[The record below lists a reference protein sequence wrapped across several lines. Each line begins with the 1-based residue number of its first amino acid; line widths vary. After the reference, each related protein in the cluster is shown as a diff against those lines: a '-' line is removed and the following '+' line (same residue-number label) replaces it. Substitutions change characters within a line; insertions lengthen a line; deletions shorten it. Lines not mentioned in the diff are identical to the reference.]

1 MKRRAAIHLLSSTF
15 LFGSLS
21 GCLGYLDR
29 NTGVKYDLIL
39 EESNCRTDNDLFE
52 FDRENTEQ
60 SGLEILEEAVEEG
73 YYTEGWSNNE
83 SRERAFS
90 EEFNSV
96 IDLIKQRGDEDQFED
111 GFTYSM
117 VAFLNGDMFQIEL
130 IRTCASG
137 C

>member
-1 MKRRAAIHLLSSTF
+1 MERRPVIHLLSSTF
-15 LFGSLS
+15 FFGSLS
-21 GCLGYLDR
+21 GCLRYLNR
-29 NTGVKYDLIL
+29 NTGVKYELKL
-39 EESNCRTDNDLFE
+39 EESNYRGDNELFE
-52 FDRENTEQ
+52 FDRENTGQ

-73 YYTEGWSNNE
+73 YYTEGWSNND

-90 EEFNSV
+90 EGFNT
-96 IDLIKQRGDEDQFED
+96 IIELIKKRGDEEHFQD

-117 VAFLNGDMFQIEL
+117 VAFLNGDLFQIEL

>member
-29 NTGVKYDLIL
+29 NTGVKYELIL

-60 SGLEILEEAVEEG
+60 SGLEVLEEAVEEG

-90 EEFNSV
+90 EEFNS
-96 IDLIKQRGDEDQFED
+96 IIELIKQRGDEDQFED